1 VAPEDGSAR
10 IGATTDAPGI
20 ARSAEKSYLPP
31 VLFDPES
38 HEQLLDEPWRPA
50 AIEAAI
56 SEIVAE
62 TEAAFDDGWP
72 AHPEDES
79 EPVRFR
85 SVYCGG
91 AGVVRALDELQR
103 RGLAELQ
110 RDYVPYLEQDYIP
123 DEHEHDHP
131 PSLLAGETGIRLVL
145 QRLSPSTANADRLAE
160 LIAANA
166 NDEHREL
173 LWGSPGTMLAAAELH
188 RSTGEARWTDLWKQS
203 AAWLEGELDQDSG
216 VWTQVIRGREA
227 YFLGPAHGFAGCIR
241 ALAAINPS
249 PEIDEHAAGVARR
262 YAIEEDGL
270 ANWPALTDM
279 ELRGGDGKIRV
290 QWCHGA
296 PGIVAS
302 LAEFAPDNDEHDRLL
317 RSGGELTWRAGPL
330 PKGSGL
336 CHGTA
341 GNGYAFLALLERT
354 GDELWLE
361 RARAFAMHAATQVAR
376 ARETYGRGRFTL
388 WTGDPGAALYLAD
401 CLAGRG
407 ALPLP

>member
-1 VAPEDGSAR
+1 
-10 IGATTDAPGI
+10 
-20 ARSAEKSYLPP
+20 

-38 HEQLLDEPWRPA
+38 HEELLDEPWRPA

-56 SEIVAE
+56 REIVAE

-72 AHPEDES
+72 AHPEDEP

-85 SVYCGG
+85 SVYAGG
-91 AGVVRALDELQR
+91 AGVIRALDELQR
-103 RGLAELQ
+103 RGLCELQ
-110 RDYVPYLEQDYIP
+110 RDYVPYLEQNYVP
-123 DEHEHDHP
+123 DEPEDDHP

-145 QRLSPSTANADRLAE
+145 QRLEPSKANADRLAE
-160 LIAANA
+160 LIADNA

-203 AAWLEGELDQDSG
+203 AAWLDGELDPDSG

-227 YFLGPAHGFAGCIR
+227 RYLGPAHGFAGCIL
-241 ALAAINPS
+241 ALTAIAS
-249 PEIDEHAAGVARR
+249 SRETHKHAAAVARR
-262 YAIEEDGL
+262 YAVEEDGL
-270 ANWPALTDM
+270 ANWPALTDIG
-279 ELRGGDGKIRV
+279 LRGGDGNIRV

-296 PGIVAS
+296 PGIVTS
-302 LAEFAPDNDEHDRLL
+302 LAELAPDDSEHDRLL
-317 RSGGELTWRAGPL
+317 RAGGELTWRAGPL
-330 PKGSGL
+330 AKGPGL

-361 RARAFAMHAATQVAR
+361 RARAFAMHAAAQVTR
-376 ARETYGRGRFTL
+376 ARDSHGSGRFTL
-388 WTGDPGAALYLAD
+388 WTGDPGTALYLAD